1 MIIYCRNV
9 YVDLHKIITKL
20 NETQIIWNKCSRK
33 VFVEGK
39 TLEIGIYSARLK
51 YNDGTFSIQ
60 NVLKRFNVISG
71 VCFEQRSVNRNL
83 KSVNTSKWKSSDEGK
98 KSRKTIGKI
107 KKSFPDKE
115 KEIEDNESNV
125 SGGFWSFQFLFLV
138 IIIYISILHIF
149 EFTFL
154 HFLLNFETL

>member
-1 MIIYCRNV
+1 MMVLLVFRMFWNDLMLLV
-9 YVDLHKIITKL
+9 EYV
-20 NETQIIWNKCSRK
+20 
-33 VFVEGK
+33 
-39 TLEIGIYSARLK
+39 
-51 YNDGTFSIQ
+51 
-60 NVLKRFNVISG
+60 
-71 VCFEQRSVNRNL
+71 FEQRSVNRNL

-115 KEIEDNESNV
+115 KEIEDNESYV

>member
-51 YNDGTFSIQ
+51 YNGGTFSIQ

-83 KSVNTSKWKSSDEGK
+83 KSVNTSK
-98 KSRKTIGKI
+98 
-107 KKSFPDKE
+107 
-115 KEIEDNESNV
+115 
-125 SGGFWSFQFLFLV
+125 
-138 IIIYISILHIF
+138 
-149 EFTFL
+149 
-154 HFLLNFETL
+154 